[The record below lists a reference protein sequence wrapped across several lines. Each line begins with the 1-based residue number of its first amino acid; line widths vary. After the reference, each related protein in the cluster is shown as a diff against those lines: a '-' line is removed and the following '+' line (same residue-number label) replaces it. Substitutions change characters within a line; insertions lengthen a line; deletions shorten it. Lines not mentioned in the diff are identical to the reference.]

1 MASSKIIE
9 LPNLENPLEI
19 TLKENVKEIDFSK
32 NETKEFL
39 IKRKPKKKKKE
50 HLDDIDK
57 ERLVREW
64 KKTLSY
70 YSLHPEDFYFKL
82 SDL

>member
-9 LPNLENPLEI
+9 LPSLENPLEI
-19 TLKENVKEIDFSK
+19 MLKERVREIDF
-32 NETKEFL
+32 NNYETKEL
-39 IKRKPKKKKKE
+39 KKE

-57 ERLVREW
+57 EKLLRKW

-70 YSLHPEDFYFKL
+70 YSLNPEDFYFKF

>member
-1 MASSKIIE
+1 MASSKIFE
-9 LPNLENPLEI
+9 LPILENPLEI
-19 TLKENVKEIDFSK
+19 TLKERANEIDFNENESK
-32 NETKEFL
+32 EIKEL
-39 IKRKPKKKKKE
+39 KKV

-57 ERLVREW
+57 VRELKKW

-70 YSLHPEDFYFKL
+70 YSLHPEDFYFKF

>member
-9 LPNLENPLEI
+9 LPNLIDPLELI
-19 TLKENVKEIDFSK
+19 LKERAREIDF
-32 NETKEFL
+32 NNYEIKEL
-39 IKRKPKKKKKE
+39 KKE

-57 ERLVREW
+57 ERLLREW
-64 KKTLSY
+64 KKTFSC
-70 YSLHPEDFYFKL
+70 YSLNPEDFYFKF

>member
-9 LPNLENPLEI
+9 LPVLKDPLEI
-19 TLKENVKEIDFSK
+19 ILKERAKEIDF
-32 NETKEFL
+32 NNYETKEL
-39 IKRKPKKKKKE
+39 KIE

-57 ERLVREW
+57 ERLLREW

-70 YSLHPEDFYFKL
+70 YSLNPEDFYFKF
-82 SDL
+82 SDLWC

>member
-9 LPNLENPLEI
+9 LPGLENPLEI
-19 TLKENVKEIDFSK
+19 TLKERAKEIDF
-32 NETKEFL
+32 NNTETKEL
-39 IKRKPKKKKKE
+39 KKV

-57 ERLVREW
+57 VRLVREW
-64 KKTLSY
+64 KKTLSC
-70 YSLHPEDFYFKL
+70 YSLNPEDFNFRF

>member
-9 LPNLENPLEI
+9 LPNLKIPLEI
-19 TLKENVKEIDFSK
+19 TLKERTKEIGFK
-32 NETKEFL
+32 NIETKEL
-39 IKRKPKKKKKE
+39 KKV
-50 HLDDIDK
+50 HLEDIDK
-57 ERLVREW
+57 LRLVREW

-70 YSLHPEDFYFKL
+70 YSLHPEDFYFKF

>member
-9 LPNLENPLEI
+9 LPGLENPLEI
-19 TLKENVKEIDFSK
+19 TLKERAKEIDFD
-32 NETKEFL
+32 NIETKEL
-39 IKRKPKKKKKE
+39 NKE

-70 YSLHPEDFYFKL
+70 YSLNPKDFYFKF